1 MACRFICWLPV
12 LRSSMIPYFRY
23 FPKQMKASCRSLN
36 SPSPSIG
43 RVNKMDVYW
52 FLVGSP
58 MILYF
63 YRLKNS
69 KKSFYEKPVLPSL
82 FDSENMSVVGF
93 FLWCKLNR
101 CRLFYEECK
110 IIFLYFHFTQQ
121 FDLGPSWLSVMALK
135 CFIRIATS
143 NLLNQSKPLYCYSDL
158 RFFIIRDPLLLSCF
172 DNYVCRLGVI
182 QEPKIAVVVFYCR
195 YPRW

>member
-1 MACRFICWLPV
+1 MLIACTKIFYDPLLP
-12 LRSSMIPYFRY
+12 

-121 FDLGPSWLSVMALK
+121 FDLGPSCISFMAVFQQDRYQQFDESIK
-135 CFIRIATS
+135 TIV
-143 NLLNQSKPLYCYSDL
+143 LL
-158 RFFIIRDPLLLSCF
+158 F
-172 DNYVCRLGVI
+172 
-182 QEPKIAVVVFYCR
+182 
-195 YPRW
+195 